1 MPVESPRPRTE
12 IPAVSVYEQIFG
24 TLGPEDTDRTALT
37 DSATGVVVTY
47 GELRGQV
54 DLFAGALAARGIG
67 VGDVVALH
75 CPNTHAFVVAFHGI
89 MRAGATVTTVG
100 SLNTAEDV
108 AKQITASG
116 ASLLFTVSLLGP
128 NGADGAR
135 AAGLDDDHVIDLTD
149 GASGLSAMLQE
160 GHAAPQVTFDPAEHV
175 AVLPFSSGTTGVPKG
190 VKLSHTNLV
199 ANVLQTLPQLQE
211 NGQSRDST
219 VMAVLPFF
227 HIYGMNTVLN
237 TTLANRAHLVT
248 MPSFDLKNFLELHQA
263 HAIDFAFIAP
273 PIAVVLAK
281 HPLVDEYDLDSLA
294 TLLSGAAALD
304 HALAAAVQDRLGVTV
319 VQGYGMTETSPV
331 THTGIRG
338 ETPLESIG
346 LPVANTECKVVDLT
360 DDALGEILPPGNEG
374 ERSASGEMW
383 IRGPQVMLGYLNN
396 EEATANTLVD
406 GGWLRTGDVV
416 EYDHEGNVYVVDRAK
431 ELIKYKGY
439 QVAPA
444 ELEALLMTHEDI
456 ADAAV
461 VGFIREEDGEELPRA
476 FVVAQVRD
484 GNPVDVD
491 KEALMAWVA
500 ERVAPYKKIR
510 MVEVVAEIPKS
521 GTGKILRKDL
531 RGLPVGADS

>member
-1 MPVESPRPRTE
+1 MPVASPRPR
-12 IPAVSVYEQIFG
+12 IDVPAISVYDQIFG
-24 TLGPEDTDRTALT
+24 TLGPEDSDRTAVT
-37 DSATGVVVTY
+37 DSATGAVVTY

-54 DLFAGALAARGIG
+54 DLFAGALSSRGIG

-108 AKQITASG
+108 AKQITLSG

-135 AAGLDDDHVIDLTD
+135 EAGLSDDHIIDLTD
-149 GASGLSAMLQE
+149 GESGLAAMLQE
-160 GHAAPQVTFDPAEHV
+160 GHEAPEVSFDPATHV
-175 AVLPFSSGTTGVPKG
+175 AVLPFSSGTTGIPKG

-199 ANVLQTLPQLQE
+199 ANILQTLPQLQE
-211 NGQSRDST
+211 NGQHRDSV

-263 HAIDFAFIAP
+263 HGIDFAFVAP

-281 HPLVDEYDLDSLA
+281 HPLVDEYNLDKLN

-338 ETPLESIG
+338 TTPLESIG

-374 ERSASGEMW
+374 EKSASGEMW

-396 EEATANTLVD
+396 EEATANALVGD
-406 GGWLRTGDVV
+406 GWLRTGDVV

-476 FVVAQVRD
+476 FVVAQHRD
-484 GNPVDVD
+484 GNPVEVD
-491 KEALMAWVA
+491 KEALMEWVA

-510 MVEVVAEIPKS
+510 MVEVIAEIPKS

-531 RGLPVGADS
+531 RGVPVGADS